1 MRRRTFLAGA
11 TGAAS
16 LLSFGS
22 HAHAQ
27 ELDADVEA
35 DILETVLGEVRAWG
49 GRTLSAIGGQPPQPA
64 VGASAE
70 ITRSMISRGR
80 DYVVPRL
87 TPELRER
94 LSVRYWDSPSREEP
108 QWLEMDKQPDY
119 RHLAGYAQPPES
131 FTLNAEVLEFLAARN
146 AFVYRDARPVRLFG
160 LRGCILPGNALE
172 SDWARE
178 HTLQRL
184 APNHVNPRC
193 TMGIWRVSD
202 GQIRLFRSSTVP
214 QAANMAAALLQD
226 GWGASLLP
234 TGFYRYRLGTHNAG
248 TPRPQAGALKHDESS
263 YVVLRTTRDL
273 VYDVFSPVDVWTLGS
288 NHNIHAAGM
297 DWANPRYDSS
307 GCQVVHGKYTPN
319 RLYTEGAWS
328 TYRRE
333 AGLVGEDGLAAAD
346 ESQGQGTFDYM
357 LLTGLEAALAQQGAR
372 DFMDGYHPLRP
383 GSSGPRVVAAQ
394 TRLFAKFPRVLGRPA
409 GRADG
414 MFGPTTAFAALSEH
428 KENEGEYLSTV
439 LA

>member
-11 TGAAS
+11 ACAAS
-16 LLSFGS
+16 LAPLSPAS
-22 HAHAQ
+22 AQ
-27 ELDADVEA
+27 ELDSDVEA

-49 GRTLSAIGGQPPQPA
+49 GRTLSAIGGEPAEPQ
-64 VGASAE
+64 VGATAE

-80 DYVVPRL
+80 DYVVPQM
-87 TPELRER
+87 TAELRQR
-94 LSVRYWDSPSREEP
+94 LSVRYWSSPNREEP
-108 QWLEMDKQPDY
+108 QWLEAEKQPDY
-119 RHLAGYAQPPES
+119 RHLTRYAPPPET

-146 AFVYRDARPVRLFG
+146 AFSWRDLRPVRLFG
-160 LRGCILPGNALE
+160 LRGCIIPGNALH

-178 HTLQRL
+178 HTLQCI
-184 APNHVNPRC
+184 APNHVNQRC

-214 QAANMAAALLQD
+214 QAANMASALLQD

-263 YVVLRTTRDL
+263 YVVLRTSRDL
-273 VYDVFSPVDVWTLGS
+273 IYDVFSPVDVWTLGS

-297 DWANPRYDSS
+297 DWANPRFDSS

-328 TYRRE
+328 TYRQD
-333 AGLVGEDGLAAAD
+333 AGLVGADGLSASD
-346 ESQGQGTFDYM
+346 ETQGRGTFDYM

-383 GSSGPRVVAAQ
+383 GSSGPRVVEAQ

-414 MFGPTTAFAALSEH
+414 AFGPTTAFAALSEH
-428 KENEGEYLSTV
+428 KENDGEYLSTV